1 MIITNEIEFAFKLPE
16 EAEEVECLKSKLDS
30 RDWKIKHYDNNYVT
44 FTHRLFYSNVMI
56 SPEDNEV

>member
-44 FTHRLFYSNVMI
+44 LTHRLFYSNAMI
-56 SPEDNEV
+56 LPEDNEV